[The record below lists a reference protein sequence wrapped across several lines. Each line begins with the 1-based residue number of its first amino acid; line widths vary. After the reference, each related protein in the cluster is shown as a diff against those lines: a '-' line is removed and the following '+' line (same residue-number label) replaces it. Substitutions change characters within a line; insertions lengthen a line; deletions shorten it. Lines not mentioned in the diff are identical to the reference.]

1 MSLNEHLYEL
11 ETMED
16 FLEYDEKDLHGDEV
30 MIMDDIIHKA
40 SRYLDHDDIRKIQK
54 AYIYAADAHKEQ
66 KRLSGEDYITHP
78 LRATQFLLT
87 IKPDIQTI
95 QACILHDVI
104 EDTPI
109 TYDDIQ
115 KEFGQEVATLCEWL
129 VKVSKVRYQWEDRQI
144 ETLKKTFLAMAQD
157 LRVIFIKLADR
168 MHNIQTL
175 RFHPKEE
182 KRIRIAME
190 TMKIY
195 VPLCKKLWLYQFQIY
210 LENGVF
216 KILHPD
222 EYRQVIHYLK
232 KNYTNADKYIS
243 KWIMRIGKLLKD
255 AGMQH
260 YNINGRVKSPY
271 RIYEKLIKKY
281 QTLDFSKV
289 LDVIAFRVIADTVP
303 DCYNALGVIHSH
315 FNPLINKIKDYIAV
329 PKFNNYQSL
338 HTTILGLFP
347 FPVEIQ
353 IRTKPMNDIAEYGVA
368 AHHIYKGDETG
379 KKSLT
384 EQQSNWLQKIH
395 DSVTAYDTTEKSDHE
410 YRHEHFTNTLAI
422 ELLDNNIF
430 VYTPKGH
437 VIEMSKWSTVLDFA
451 FRVHTDMGL
460 KFNNALV
467 NGIIKPIGH
476 ILSTGDVVTINAYKN
491 RYTATKY
498 RTDYLH
504 TPTAK
509 SKLQRHLKQQEKD
522 IYLTQAIAI
531 LNAKLT
537 KYELPLV
544 TSDKD
549 QMRKHFGAWREG
561 LLLQI
566 ANKAVSAT
574 QLIKE
579 VYHIT
584 PRNDQSEKVKSDKI
598 PSSDHSKGQSET
610 VAWAVTQTTPPSLW
624 GAVTTIIIDDQPSV
638 PYELC
643 PVCHPQPWD
652 KIIAKTGRDGIKIH
666 TLQCKALS
674 TVSYDKL
681 IKAYRSSIGKDAVNK
696 IVIHTIGNT
705 QPYNLTLWIRI
716 PSDGAS
722 LISLLTV
729 FQELNVHMDST
740 TIDKRD
746 DETYAIT
753 IQSPYDNPS
762 KIAYILRYLDKN
774 YPHIL
779 SLKKSLS

>member
-1 MSLNEHLYEL
+1 MSVTNHHYEL
-11 ETMED
+11 DSMED
-16 FLEYDEKDLHGDEV
+16 FLNYDEKDLRDDEV

-40 SRYLDHDDIRKIQK
+40 EKYLSNDDIRKIQK
-54 AYIYAADAHKEQ
+54 AYIYAAQAHKWQ

-87 IKPDIQTI
+87 IKPDVATI

-109 TYDDIQ
+109 TAEDIT
-115 KEFGQEVATLCEWL
+115 KEFGEEVATLCEWL
-129 VKVSKVRYQWEDRQI
+129 VKVSKIRYQGEDRHI
-144 ETLKKTFLAMAQD
+144 ETLKKTFLAMAKD
-157 LRVIFIKLADR
+157 LRVIFVKLADR

-195 VPLCKKLWLYQFQIY
+195 VPLCKKLGLYQFQIY

-216 KILHPD
+216 RILHP
-222 EYRQVIHYLK
+222 EAYSQVLHYLK
-232 KNYTNADKYIS
+232 RNYTNADKYIN
-243 KWIMRIGKLLKD
+243 KGIMRLGKMLKD
-255 AGMQH
+255 GGMTR
-260 YNINGRVKSPY
+260 YSINGRVKSPY

-289 LDVIAFRVIADTVP
+289 LDVIAFRVIAHSVP
-303 DCYNALGVIHSH
+303 DCYNALGIIHSH

-353 IRTKPMNDIAEYGVA
+353 IRTQPMNDIAEYGVA
-368 AHHIYKGDETG
+368 AHHIYKGDEKG
-379 KKSLT
+379 KQSLT
-384 EQQSNWLQKIH
+384 TQQSNWLKKIH
-395 DSVTAYDTTEKSDHE
+395 ESINGYELSEKYDRQQRNEQ
-410 YRHEHFTNTLAI
+410 FTNTVSI
-422 ELLDNNIF
+422 ELLDSNIF

-437 VIEMSKWSTVLDFA
+437 VIEMAKGSTVLDFA

-467 NGIIKPIGH
+467 NGVIKPIGH
-476 ILSTGDVVTINAYKN
+476 VLSTGDVVTINAYKN

-498 RTDYLH
+498 WVDYLH

-509 SKLQRHLKQQEKD
+509 SKLQRYLKQQEKD
-522 IYLTQAIAI
+522 IYLAQATSI
-531 LNAKLT
+531 LNAKLN
-537 KYELPLV
+537 KYNLPSLS
-544 TSDKD
+544 SDKD
-549 QMRKHFGAWREG
+549 QMKKYFDSWREG
-561 LLLQI
+561 ILLQI
-566 ANKAVSAT
+566 ANKAINVT

-579 VYHIT
+579 VYPQALQAERSKAET
-584 PRNDQSEKVKSDKI
+584 EKWATEIKTDT
-598 PSSDHSKGQSET
+598 SKWTRDNGS
-610 VAWAVTQTTPPSLW
+610 VAISNLTEIQ
-624 GAVTTIIIDDQPSV
+624 IIIDDQALV
-638 PYELC
+638 PHELC
-643 PVCHPQPWD
+643 PLCRPKTWQ
-652 KIIAKTGRDGIKIH
+652 KIIAKTGKEGIKVH
-666 TLQCKALS
+666 TMHCKALS

-681 IKAYRSSIGKDAVNK
+681 IKAYRSPILREGKTLR
-696 IVIHTIGNT
+696 IQNT
-705 QPYNLTLWIRI
+705 RWHAPYILSLSLRI

-740 TIDKRD
+740 TIDKHND
-746 DETYAIT
+746 GSYAIA

-762 KIAYILRYLDKN
+762 KIAYILRYLDRN